1 MTFSSPL
8 CTAPDG
14 GSCPHLHFTGHR
26 FWDLLTLAMQP
37 TPNDILNLLIFPP
50 PPPSYLPEKHHGKL
64 DDVST
69 LSSPR
74 PGVWERPRQNTGRG
88 QQVRLISP
96 GLTGLG
102 LLRLVLCNSGT
113 SRVVCAPGVRQ
124 KPVPKALT
132 ATSCITNGTRLLF
145 KGLCVQTC

>member
-37 TPNDILNLLIFPP
+37 TPNDILNLLILPP

-74 PGVWERPRQNTGRG
+74 PGVWERPSEHRHRPAGAADFTWINRSRAASAPIVQQWHKQGR
-88 QQVRLISP
+88 
-96 GLTGLG
+96 
-102 LLRLVLCNSGT
+102 LCTRCPSET
-113 SRVVCAPGVRQ
+113 C
-124 KPVPKALT
+124 PKGANCHELHHQRDEAAL
-132 ATSCITNGTRLLF
+132 
-145 KGLCVQTC
+145 